1 MDACAHG
8 VHILA
13 YECFCVFFSVVF
25 VAHFDALM
33 TGVGSSHI
41 KHCGFPTQ
49 IQKTNN
55 SLAPD
60 GTIFSIMTS
69 ALCGCPLLLS
79 SGIKMCNKHLQ
90 QKKRS
95 ISWNVYSLSLTHT
108 HTHTETAGH
117 TCSGSVHWVLL
128 FTWLVW
134 GKMSFYFWD
143 ICIMYL
149 YFIRMNLSFIRFTK
163 YYNFY
168 LC

>member
-108 HTHTETAGH
+108 HTHTHTHRDSWTYMLRECTLSTA
-117 TCSGSVHWVLL
+117 VHLARLGQNVFL
-128 FTWLVW
+128 FLRHLYNVFV
-134 GKMSFYFWD
+134 FY
-143 ICIMYL
+143 
-149 YFIRMNLSFIRFTK
+149 
-163 YYNFY
+163 
-168 LC
+168 

>member
-33 TGVGSSHI
+33 TGVGGSHI

-108 HTHTETAGH
+108 HTHTHTHRQLDIHAQGVYIEYCCSLGSFGAKCLFIFETF
-117 TCSGSVHWVLL
+117 V
-128 FTWLVW
+128 
-134 GKMSFYFWD
+134 
-143 ICIMYL
+143 
-149 YFIRMNLSFIRFTK
+149 
-163 YYNFY
+163 
-168 LC
+168 